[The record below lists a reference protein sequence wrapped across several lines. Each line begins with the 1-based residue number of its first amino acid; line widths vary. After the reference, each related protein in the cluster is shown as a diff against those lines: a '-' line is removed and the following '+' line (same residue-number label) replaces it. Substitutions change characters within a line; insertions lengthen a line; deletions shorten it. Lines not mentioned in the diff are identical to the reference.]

1 MESFRVPLVILGSML
16 IVAGSVLL
24 LYVASLVY
32 TVFNSPGDLPI
43 VKYIIE
49 NVRAGDLALFGTF
62 ANPDDPAQKAQFD
75 LHWSEPVRMMCFI
88 FIGAVSVG
96 ILARILAVLISS
108 GTSILKLAFAVDAMK
123 NKTGNP

>member
-1 MESFRVPLVILGSML
+1 MDSFRAPLILIGSLL
-16 IVAGSVLL
+16 IVAGAVLL

-32 TVFNSPGDLPI
+32 TVLNAPGDLPI
-43 VKYIIE
+43 VKYIME

-75 LHWSEPVRMMCFI
+75 LHWSEPVRLMCFI

-96 ILARILAVLISS
+96 ILARILSVLISS
-108 GTSILKLAFAVDAMK
+108 GTAILKLAFSVDQIK
-123 NKTGNP
+123 NKTGKT